1 MMLAA
6 EKDGTVKV
14 LEAPEA
20 HAGDQ
25 VYIEGTTPKTAQITI
40 EDFQKIKLTT
50 KNKTAV
56 YSGKQLKT
64 HKGNVIVDLPDGAHI
79 R

>member
-1 MMLAA
+1 MLLAA
-6 EKDGTVKV
+6 EKDGVVKV

-25 VYIEGTTPKTAQITI
+25 VFIEGITPKTEQISI
-40 EDFQKIKLTT
+40 EQFQQIKLTT
-50 KNKTAV
+50 KNKQAV
-56 YSGKQLKT
+56 YNDKPLKT
-64 HKGNVIVDLPDGAHI
+64 HKGPVMVDQPDGAKI